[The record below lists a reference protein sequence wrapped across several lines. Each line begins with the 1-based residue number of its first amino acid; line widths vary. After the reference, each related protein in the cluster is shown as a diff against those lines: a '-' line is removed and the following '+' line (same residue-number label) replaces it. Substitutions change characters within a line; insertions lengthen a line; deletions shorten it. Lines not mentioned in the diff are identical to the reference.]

1 MWFNILNSF
10 IFWAAWISIPMVM
23 EIIPSLGSLFI
34 LLKRRKDYDKK
45 ETPTLYPEISIIIP
59 IYNSA
64 DTLEGCLRS
73 IYTCTYPND
82 AIRVFLVNNL
92 SRDNSFEVF
101 TQCQE
106 KFPELHMQWLNA
118 QQGKSRALNLALYNS
133 SGKYIVHI
141 DSDGFLEEHALTNL
155 VDLFE
160 SDLSCNCVTGS
171 ILTIPEKIEEYTGSG
186 LLLRR
191 LEFLEYAQ
199 AFLAGRNYASETN
212 TIYTLSGAFSAFRK
226 SAILKSWL
234 YNTDTI
240 CEDTQLTF
248 QMRYL
253 QKERVRISVDS
264 IFLTD
269 PIEDLDK
276 LYTQRQR
283 WQRGSLEVSRMF
295 METDE
300 LKAHKLFGDVNVKT
314 LMYDHTFAFPRM
326 IWYLATICML
336 FMGFSGKTILMA
348 TALLFGLYTLCGYFY
363 FFSSLAFL
371 EKFPELRK
379 YYRKQWW
386 MVPLLPFFNLVVF
399 FIRMA
404 GIINSIGTDS
414 SWKTRTF
421 TDERRSFTQTI
432 RQDFSKVSG
441 WVRRVHGAV
450 NGDEAAMYAPKTL
463 AQQLRGS
470 FWAYA
475 ATFAAFAVALVLTV
489 VVAWC
494 ASSFST
500 PFESF
505 VSTLFSST
513 QGTASEVYLNGLR
526 ACLPPILVALAAA
539 VGLIVLDRRQTKK
552 VLSWPE
558 SSPRQVREAR
568 RILRRR
574 NACGVFTCLFLVGS
588 LLFANAAYDVTD
600 YMGSKLVASSL
611 YEEHYVDPRSVAL
624 EAPETPPNLLYI
636 YLESLEITYGSTA
649 QGGALDQNL
658 IPNMTR
664 LARENVSFSQ
674 TDKPLGGFYSGT
686 GTSWTMAALYA
697 TSSGAHFALPAGGSQ
712 SARSG
717 HFAEG
722 LWTVGDELARQGYQN
737 ELLMG
742 SSAEFSGLDA
752 FFRQHG
758 DFAIFD
764 YPAAIEKGLLPED
777 YHQWWGFE
785 DAKLY
790 DFAKMEL
797 TRLAQSGRPFNLT
810 MVTADT
816 HFPEGYICP
825 LCPTDKGERAANV
838 VSCADR
844 QLGAFIR
851 WCEDQ
856 PFFENTVIVIT
867 GDHPRMDNVVVE
879 GVDWTQRGV
888 YNCFINARAP
898 LEGSKL
904 NRRFTAMDIYPTTLA
919 ALGYTID
926 GDALGLGVNLFS
938 GRETLAEEMG
948 YEAMDQ
954 ELKKNDPYY
963 IPNLAPELLERD
975 TSALG
980 EEETDHG

>member
-1 MWFNILNSF
+1 MWFNLLNSF

-23 EIIPSLGSLFI
+23 EIIPSIGSLFI
-34 LLKRRKDYDKK
+34 LLKRRKSYRKK
-45 ETPTLYPEISIIIP
+45 ETPALYPEISIIIP
-59 IYNSA
+59 VYNSA

-73 IYTCTYPND
+73 IADSTYPND

-101 TQCQE
+101 TRCQE
-106 KFPELHMQWLNA
+106 MFPELHMQWLNA

-141 DSDGFLEEHALTNL
+141 DSDGYLERSALTNL

-191 LEFLEYAQ
+191 MEFLEYAQ

-253 QKERVRISVDS
+253 QKEKVRISVDS

-295 METDE
+295 MDTDE
-300 LKAHKLFGDVNVKT
+300 LKAHKLFSDVNVKT

-336 FMGFSGKTILMA
+336 FLGFSGKTILMA
-348 TALLFGLYTLCGYFY
+348 TGLLFGLYTLCGYFY

-371 EKFPELRK
+371 EKFPELRG
-379 YYRKQWW
+379 YYKKQWW
-386 MVPLLPFFNLVVF
+386 LVPLLPFFNLMVF

-421 TDERRSFTQTI
+421 TDERRSFAQLI

-441 WVRRVHGAV
+441 WMGKVRGWV
-450 NGDEAAMYAPKTL
+450 NGDEKEMYAPKTL
-463 AQQLRGS
+463 DQRLHGS
-470 FWAYA
+470 VWAYA
-475 ATFAAFAVALVLTV
+475 GTFAAFAAALILTV
-489 VVAWC
+489 MVAWGTS
-494 ASSFST
+494 AFST
-500 PFESF
+500 PFESL
-505 VSTLFSST
+505 VSTFFSST
-513 QGTASEVYLNGLR
+513 QGTASEVYLNGLK

-539 VGLIVLDRRQTKK
+539 VGLIVLDRRQTRR
-552 VLSWPE
+552 VLAWSE
-558 SSPRQVREAR
+558 SPRRQRAAGQ
-568 RILRRR
+568 ILRRR
-574 NACGVFTCLFLVGS
+574 SAYACFTCLFLVGS
-588 LLFANAAYDVTD
+588 LIFANAAYGVTD
-600 YMGSKLVASSL
+600 YVGAKLVSSTL
-611 YEEHYVDPRSVAL
+611 YEDHYEDPQGVAI
-624 EAPETPPNLLYI
+624 TPPDQRPNLLYI
-636 YLESLEITYGSTA
+636 YMESMETTYGSA
-649 QGGALDQNL
+649 SQGGALDQSL
-658 IPNMTR
+658 IPNLTR

-717 HFAEG
+717 HFAAG
-722 LWTVGDELARQGYQN
+722 LWTLGDVLAQNGYQN
-737 ELLMG
+737 EFLLG

-752 FFRQHG
+752 FFLQHG
-758 DFAIFD
+758 DFTLFD
-764 YPAAIEKGLLPED
+764 YPAAIDKGLLSAD

-790 DFAKMEL
+790 EYAKAEL
-797 TRLAQSGRPFNLT
+797 TRLSQSDQPFNLT
-810 MVTADT
+810 LVTADT
-816 HFPEGYICP
+816 HFPEGYVCE

-844 QLGAFIR
+844 QLGEFIS
-851 WCEDQ
+851 WCKAQ

-867 GDHPRMDNVVVE
+867 GDHPRMDNVVV
-879 GVDWTQRGV
+879 GDTPWAQRGV
-888 YNCFINARAP
+888 YDCFINARAE
-898 LEGSKL
+898 LKGSKL
-904 NRRFTAMDIYPTTLA
+904 GRRFTAMDIYPTTLA
-919 ALGYTID
+919 ALGFTID
-926 GDALGLGVNLFS
+926 GDTLGLGVDLFS
-938 GRETLAEEMG
+938 GRETLAERLG
-948 YEAMDQ
+948 YEALDQ
-954 ELKKNDPYY
+954 ELAKNDSYY
-963 IPNLAPELLERD
+963 IPNLAPELL
-975 TSALG
+975 S
-980 EEETDHG
+980 

>member
-10 IFWAAWISIPMVM
+10 IFWAAWIAIPMVM
-23 EIIPSLGSLFI
+23 EIIPSVGSLFI
-34 LLKRRKDYDKK
+34 LLKRRKSYKKK

-59 IYNSA
+59 VYNSA

-73 IYTCTYPND
+73 IDASTYPND

-101 TQCQE
+101 TQCQDL
-106 KFPELHMQWLNA
+106 FPDLHMQWLNA

-141 DSDGFLEEHALTNL
+141 DSDGFLEPHALTNL

-199 AFLAGRNYASETN
+199 AFLAGRNYAGETN

-295 METDE
+295 MGTDE
-300 LKAHKLFGDVNVKT
+300 LKARKLFSDVNVKT

-336 FMGFSGKTILMA
+336 FLGFSGKTILMA

-371 EKFPELRK
+371 EQFPELRK
-379 YYRKQWW
+379 YYRRQWW
-386 MVPLLPFFNLVVF
+386 LVPLLPFFNLMVF

-421 TDERRSFTQTI
+421 TDEKKSFAQTI
-432 RQDFSKVSG
+432 RQDFSKVTG
-441 WVRRVHGAV
+441 WVGRLQEAV
-450 NGDEAAMYAPKTL
+450 NGDPDEMYAPKSL
-463 AQQLRGS
+463 DQRLRGS
-470 FWAYA
+470 FWGYA
-475 ATFAAFAVALVLTV
+475 ATFAAFAGALVLTV
-489 VVAWC
+489 MVAWGIR
-494 ASSFST
+494 SFTT
-500 PFESF
+500 PFESL
-505 VSTLFSST
+505 VSTFFSST
-513 QGTASEVYLNGLR
+513 QGTAAEVYLNGLKS
-526 ACLPPILVALAAA
+526 CLPPILVALAAA

-552 VLSWPE
+552 VLAWPE
-558 SSPRQVREAR
+558 SDHRKHAAGK
-568 RILRRR
+568 ILRRR
-574 NACGVFTCLFLVGS
+574 NACAVFACLFLVGA
-588 LLFANAAYDVTD
+588 LLFANAAYGVTD
-600 YMGSKLVASSL
+600 YASAKLVDSTI
-611 YEEHYVDPRSVAL
+611 YENHYVDPKGVTIT
-624 EAPETPPNLLYI
+624 APAQKPNLLHI
-636 YLESLEITYGSTA
+636 YLESMEVTYGSTA
-649 QGGALDQNL
+649 QGGALEKSL
-658 IPNMTR
+658 IPNLTR
-664 LARENVSFSQ
+664 LARDNVSFSQ
-674 TDKPLGGFYSGT
+674 TDKPLGGFYSGA
-686 GTSWTMAALYA
+686 GTSWTMAALYSTA
-697 TSSGAHFALPAGGSQ
+697 SGAHFALPAGGSR

-717 HFAEG
+717 HFAAG
-722 LWTVGDELARQGYQN
+722 LWTIGDVLAQNGYQN
-737 ELLMG
+737 ELLLG
-742 SSAEFSGLDA
+742 SNAEFSGLDA
-752 FFRQHG
+752 FFLQHG
-758 DFAIFD
+758 NFEIFD
-764 YPAAIEKGLLPED
+764 YPAAIEKGLIPED

-790 DFAKMEL
+790 EYAKAEL
-797 TRLAQSGRPFNLT
+797 TRLSQSGQPFDLT

-816 HFPEGYICP
+816 HFPEGYVCQQ
-825 LCPTDKGERAANV
+825 CPTDKGERAANV
-838 VSCADR
+838 IACADR
-844 QLGAFIR
+844 QLGDFIR
-851 WCEDQ
+851 WCQAQ
-856 PFFENTVIVIT
+856 PFYENTVIVIT
-867 GDHPRMDNVVVE
+867 GDHPRMDNVVVGE
-879 GVDWTQRGV
+879 TPWAQRGV
-888 YNCFINARAP
+888 YNCFINSRAQ
-898 LEGSKL
+898 LTVAEGP
-904 NRRFTAMDIYPTTLA
+904 RAFTAMDIYPTTLA
-919 ALGYTID
+919 AMGFTID
-926 GDALGLGVNLFS
+926 GDALGLGVDLFS
-938 GRETLAEEMG
+938 GRFTLAEKLG
-948 YEAMDQ
+948 YEVMDQ
-954 ELKKNDPYY
+954 ELEKNSAYY
-963 IPNLAPELLERD
+963 IPNLAPELLDR
-975 TSALG
+975 
-980 EEETDHG
+980 